1 MVNVDTR
8 GHIGGYIGP
17 CLARP
22 AAGKGNGDFLAWA
35 KRVWYSCGMFHLEG
49 FLDYALVFLRIMV
62 GLVFASSGLSHVKD
76 PETRSKEI
84 GMPKSFTLFLGCAE
98 LLGGIGVITGILI
111 QLACIG
117 LLLIMGGAL
126 QKKLF
131 VWKTGFWGKDGFGW
145 NYDLICSSML
155 IVILCADGGRFTIF
169 G

>member
-1 MVNVDTR
+1 
-8 GHIGGYIGP
+8 
-17 CLARP
+17 
-22 AAGKGNGDFLAWA
+22 
-35 KRVWYSCGMFHLEG
+35 MFHLDG
-49 FLDYALVFLRIMV
+49 FLDYALVFLRVMV
-62 GLVFASSGLSHVKD
+62 GLVFASSGLSHVRD
-76 PETRSKEI
+76 PEKRSREI
-84 GMPKSFTLFLGCAE
+84 GMPKSFTLVLGYGE
-98 LLGGIGVITGILI
+98 LAGGIGVISGILI

-155 IVILCADGGRFTIF
+155 LVILCSDGGRFTLI